1 MTPNGNDLI
10 ISWNRPRTSDAWG
23 RLWYSN
29 AMNEGPEKNNVIQ
42 FKSQEE
48 LKKEARI
55 KMTLANALEAIDTAY
70 EGRGAVLAQLTD
82 TDKESLARTRDR
94 VNEVVEAVLANPH
107 DALIDEMVTNVMQ
120 GTKVELAKYLSEA
133 QYVELFGSGSLA

>member
-1 MTPNGNDLI
+1 
-10 ISWNRPRTSDAWG
+10 
-23 RLWYSN
+23 
-29 AMNEGPEKNNVIQ
+29 
-42 FKSQEE
+42 
-48 LKKEARI
+48 
-55 KMTLANALEAIDTAY
+55 MTLANALEAIDTAY